1 MSCGPMNFMWVIITI
16 VTITHQAHI
25 SPIKVMHH
33 PTIIYLQASQPRL
46 LLIHNLLPTSHSPS
60 PSLTLIFSSLSLPTL
75 PTSLV
80 LSCGNYV
87 HIVSFIFWWR
97 WECTCWWWCYH
108 QAMVIQTMQRR
119 DTFVGWWDSGSYP
132 SPIQGWFFAFVSLSV
147 MLFWMCTPCPDID
160 KLIQWQ
166 YSTINKNQTNQQQ
179 HGVKCKKM
187 IIKVVNKV
195 IIPI

>member
-87 HIVSFIFWWR
+87 HIVSYIFWWR
-97 WECTCWWWCYH
+97 WGMGVYVLVMVLSSSNGDSNNAAPWYICWLMGQWIISLTNSGLIFCFCKLECYVVLNVHTLPWYW
-108 QAMVIQTMQRR
+108 QVN
-119 DTFVGWWDSGSYP
+119 
-132 SPIQGWFFAFVSLSV
+132 SV
-147 MLFWMCTPCPDID
+147 AI
-160 KLIQWQ
+160 
-166 YSTINKNQTNQQQ
+166 
-179 HGVKCKKM
+179 
-187 IIKVVNKV
+187 
-195 IIPI
+195 